1 MTWWAWVLLWLVLVL
16 AAAGVLY
23 LAARRLLRKGLAL
36 ARELGDA
43 ADLLSDVTRRLEDP
57 QPATASLD
65 TAASA
70 PPDGRRAST
79 RASRGRRRRGG
90 GSQDVRWR

>member
-36 ARELGDA
+36 AGELGAA
-43 ADLLSDVTRRLEDP
+43 ADLLADVSRRLEDA
-57 QPATASLD
+57 QPVA
-65 TAASA
+65 AAS
-70 PPDGRRAST
+70 PDRRPQST
-79 RASRGRRRRGG
+79 RGSRGRRRRAG

>member
-1 MTWWAWVLLWLVLVL
+1 VTWWAWVLLWLVLVL

-36 ARELGDA
+36 AGELGAA
-43 ADLLSDVTRRLEDP
+43 ADLLADVSRRLEDLP
-57 QPATASLD
+57 PADGASPD
-65 TAASA
+65 RR
-70 PPDGRRAST
+70 PPST
-79 RASRGRRRRGG
+79 RGSRGRRRRGA